1 MQSYRLVPVGD
12 KIVVIV
18 DRDDQ
23 GRSTDQ
29 EAECIGVLPQ
39 RAVYYDFRIGK
50 VNGNE
55 SLDKVAAALG
65 GYSHE

>member
-29 EAECIGVLPQ
+29 ETERVGVLPQ
-39 RAVYYDFRIGK
+39 RAAYYDFRIGK

-55 SLDKVAAALG
+55 SLDEVAAALG

>member
-23 GRSTDQ
+23 GNIIAIDLDTKIGARVERSPLSRPH
-29 EAECIGVLPQ
+29 APRRC
-39 RAVYYDFRIGK
+39 R
-50 VNGNE
+50 
-55 SLDKVAAALG
+55 
-65 GYSHE
+65 